1 MIWTGPYNF
10 VQETIYCRWTFGRF
24 AHQSRIYLPS
34 LCKITFNFLG
44 TKFFLGVDDDAK
56 IYVDG
61 TLVDEHH
68 TWTAPF
74 VITVS
79 PATSVIP
86 IQVRNIGGPGMFV
99 LATSSGVL
107 SRSGNPVC
115 RLGSQS
121 GTVPGRCH

>member
-1 MIWTGPYNF
+1 MDTGSVCAPITN
-10 VQETIYCRWTFGRF
+10 T
-24 AHQSRIYLPS
+24 LS
-34 LCKITFNFLG
+34 LLYVKLRLIFLG

-56 IYVDG
+56 IYVEG

-86 IQVRNIGGPGMFV
+86 IQVRNTGGPGMFV

-115 RLGSQS
+115 RLGSES
-121 GTVPGRCH
+121 GKFQGDVCFVSVVCPWEFT